1 MAENAENAEKVA
13 EATGDVSENAEN
25 VDNVV
30 ETTDDQEEKESINCT
45 VTVEESGA
53 WKKKISVQIPREE
66 IDKELDSQYGE
77 LKKSA
82 EVPGFRKGHA
92 PRELVE
98 KRFGEDVSNQTK
110 LKLLAQA
117 FEKIDKDYDFKVLGE
132 PDFDPEK
139 IELPKTDD
147 LDFEYEIEIKPEFEL
162 PELENVKI
170 EKQIIEIT
178 DERVNDAIDELL
190 RRRGHLDDVEDA
202 KENDLVWAD
211 ITMKVE
217 GEEATEHLKDKMIR
231 CDSTAM
237 MGVMVEDMAK
247 VLSGAKIGDTR
258 NCNAEVPDTHEK
270 EEYRGKKAEFTIVVK
285 NVRRLIPAE
294 LNEEMLSSFG
304 MDSEEDL
311 RRNIQDNLENQVD
324 QETRRQMV
332 QQVYKYLAEKIEFEL
347 PTGVAAR
354 YTDRVLMRQYYDLTR
369 QGVSEEQIKE
379 NMEKLRAASS
389 TQAASELKMSFIME
403 RVADKLEI
411 EVGEAKLNGHIA
423 QMAAQQ
429 RRRPERLRDELQRE
443 GRLELLESEIREEE
457 AVDRI
462 LEMAEVVD
470 APVEKKTK
478 ATKVKKDAKVKKDTK
493 EKKAKKKKKEE

>member
-1 MAENAENAEKVA
+1 MAENAENTEKVV
-13 EATGDVSENAEN
+13 ETTDDISENAEN
-25 VDNVV
+25 AENVT
-30 ETTDDQEEKESINCT
+30 ETTDDQEEKEPLNCT

-66 IDKELDSQYGE
+66 IDKELNSQYGE

-92 PRELVE
+92 PRKLVE

-117 FEKIDKDYDFKVLGE
+117 FEKIDGDYDFKVLGE

-139 IELPKTDD
+139 IELPETDD
-147 LDFEYEIEIKPEFEL
+147 LNFEYEIEVKPEFEL
-162 PELENVKI
+162 PELENIKI

-190 RRRGHLDDVEDA
+190 RRRGHLDDAEKA
-202 KENDLVWAD
+202 EENDLVWAD

-231 CDSTAM
+231 CDSTAL
-237 MGVMVEDMAK
+237 MGVMIEDMAE
-247 VLSGAKIGDTR
+247 VLSGAKIGDTC
-258 NCNAEVPDTHEK
+258 NCTAEVPDTHEK
-270 EEYRGKKAEFTIVVK
+270 EEYRGKKAEFTIAVK
-285 NVRRLIPAE
+285 NVRRLMPAE
-294 LNEEMLSSFG
+294 LNEEMLNSFG

-324 QETRRQMV
+324 QESRRQMV
-332 QQVYKYLAEKIEFEL
+332 QQVYKYLGEKIEFEL

-369 QGVSEEQIKE
+369 QGVPEEKIQE

-470 APVEKKTK
+470 APVEKKKK
-478 ATKVKKDAKVKKDTK
+478 ATKVKKDTK
-493 EKKAKKKKKEE
+493 EKKVKKKKKEEKK

>member
-1 MAENAENAEKVA
+1 MAENAENAEKTA
-13 EATGDVSENAEN
+13 EATDNMSENAEN
-25 VDNVV
+25 VSETADNVV
-30 ETTDDQEEKESINCT
+30 ETADDQEKKESINCT

-53 WKKKISVQIPREE
+53 WKKKVSVQIPREE
-66 IDKELDSQYGE
+66 IDKELDKQYGE
-77 LKKSA
+77 LTGSA

-92 PRELVE
+92 PRKLVE

-110 LKLLAQA
+110 LRLLAQA
-117 FEKIDKDYDFKVLGE
+117 FEKIDEDYDFKVLGE

-139 IELPKTDD
+139 IELPETGD

-162 PELENVKI
+162 PELEGVKI

-178 DERVNDAIDELL
+178 DERVNDAIEELL
-190 RRRGHLDDVEDA
+190 RRRGHLDDVEEA
-202 KENDLVWAD
+202 EENDLVWAD
-211 ITMKVE
+211 VTMKVE

-231 CDSTAM
+231 CDATAL
-237 MGVMVEDMAK
+237 MGVMVEDMVE

-258 NCNAEVPDTHEK
+258 NCTAEVPDTHEK

-285 NVRRLIPAE
+285 NVRRLMPAE
-294 LNEEMLSSFG
+294 LNEEVLSSFG

-324 QETRRQMV
+324 QESRRRSV
-332 QQVYKYLAEKIEFEL
+332 QQVYKYLEEKIEFEL
-347 PTGVAAR
+347 PAGVAAR

-369 QGVSEEQIKE
+369 QGVPEEKIQE

-389 TQAASELKMSFIME
+389 NQAASELKMSFIME
-403 RVADKLEI
+403 SVADKLEI

-470 APVEKKTK
+470 APDE
-478 ATKVKKDAKVKKDTK
+478 KVKKDTK
-493 EKKAKKKKKEE
+493 EKKED